1 MLTKERQGLIE
12 AFRAAGGEVASD
24 SSVNLLTVNRQFTVK
39 LVFSFYYR
47 NAGGVWKVNLSETP
61 VPDVVVLCR
70 LNSNGTVLDY
80 FLLPTQEFAKTI
92 FRVQQKSRAS
102 VDVYRADN
110 LGGLIDVARRMPP
123 SKLGDPYFQSDGL
136 KRRSSRKR
144 ADRSGEDHRRHH
156 WHVAQMD
163 VF

>member
-47 NAGGVWKVNLSETP
+47 NAGGAWKVNLSETP

-70 LNSNGTVLDY
+70 LNSNGTLPDY
-80 FLLPTQEFAKTI
+80 FLLPTQGFAKTI

-102 VDVYRADN
+102 VDVYPSGQPGRPYRCRPSHAPN
-110 LGGLIDVARRMPP
+110 ETRRPLP
-123 SKLGDPYFQSDGL
+123 SNGCAKEEVYPQTN
-136 KRRSSRKR
+136 RT
-144 ADRSGEDHRRHH
+144 
-156 WHVAQMD
+156 Q
-163 VF
+163 